1 MVITSMNRLDYSIE
15 VKIIKDNKEKVFN
28 LPFVCDNQ
36 VWFQLFKATGLG
48 HSFEVPIANV
58 KLKR

>member
-1 MVITSMNRLDYSIE
+1 MNRIDYSIE
-15 VKIIKDNKEKVFN
+15 VKIVRPDKEKVFN
-28 LPFVCDNQ
+28 IPFVCDNQ
-36 VWFQLFKATGLG
+36 VWFQIFKAEGLG